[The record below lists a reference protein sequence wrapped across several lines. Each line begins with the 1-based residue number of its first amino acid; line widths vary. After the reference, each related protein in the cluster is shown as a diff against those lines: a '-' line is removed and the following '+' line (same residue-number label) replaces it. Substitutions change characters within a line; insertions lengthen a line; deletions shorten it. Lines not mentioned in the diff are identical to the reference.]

1 MLALLRYFSFS
12 INRDNS
18 NGVDILRDKAPTMSG
33 KDKRKSLV
41 LCISGMAGTGKS
53 TLSKKLAARYGLKYY
68 SGGDALK
75 ALAAEEGYDTSSRG
89 FWESPEGLKFLKRR
103 EEDSKFDKAVD
114 EKLLELAD
122 RGNVLL
128 DSWTMPWLV
137 KSGFKIWLLAS
148 MKKRAERVAK
158 RDKFTVEEAM
168 RMLKEKESKTIA
180 IYKQLYGFSLGE
192 DYKPFDLVFDTDN
205 LDSEEVFQVLCN
217 VVENVVLRR
226 KNS

>member
-1 MLALLRYFSFS
+1 
-12 INRDNS
+12 
-18 NGVDILRDKAPTMSG
+18 MSGKEQG

-53 TLSKKLAARYGLKYY
+53 TLSKRLAARYGLKYY

-122 RGNVLL
+122 KGNVLL

-168 RMLKEKESKTIA
+168 RMLKEKESKTMA
-180 IYKQLYGFSLGE
+180 IYKQLYGFNLGE

-217 VVENVVLRR
+217 VIENVVLRK